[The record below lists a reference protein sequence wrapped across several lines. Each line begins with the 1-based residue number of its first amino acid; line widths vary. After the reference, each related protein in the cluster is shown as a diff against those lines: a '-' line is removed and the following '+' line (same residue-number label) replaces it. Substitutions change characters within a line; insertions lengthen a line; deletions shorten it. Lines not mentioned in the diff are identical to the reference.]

1 MIEFSSCNGSTD
13 KESTLNELEER
24 KNLLTDAEK
33 VQNDFSTERK
43 YLYASATILP

>member
-13 KESTLNELEER
+13 KESTLNESEER
-24 KNLLTDAEK
+24 NNLLTDAEK

-43 YLYASATILP
+43 YLHAIATISS

>member
-13 KESTLNELEER
+13 KESTLNELED
-24 KNLLTDAEK
+24 LLTDAEK

-43 YLYASATILP
+43 YSYASATILS

>member
-13 KESTLNELEER
+13 KESTLNELED
-24 KNLLTDAEK
+24 LLTDAEK

-43 YLYASATILP
+43 YLYASATILL

>member
-13 KESTLNELEER
+13 KESTLNELKER
-24 KNLLTDAEK
+24 KHLLTNAES

-43 YLYASATILP
+43 YLYASAMS

>member
-13 KESTLNELEER
+13 KESTLNELEY
-24 KNLLTDAEK
+24 LLTDAEK

-43 YLYASATILP
+43 YLYASATILS

>member
-13 KESTLNELEER
+13 KESTLNELED
-24 KNLLTDAEK
+24 LLTDAEK

-43 YLYASATILP
+43 YLYASATILS

>member
-13 KESTLNELEER
+13 KESTLNELED
-24 KNLLTDAEK
+24 LLTDAEK

-43 YLYASATILP
+43 YLYASTTILS